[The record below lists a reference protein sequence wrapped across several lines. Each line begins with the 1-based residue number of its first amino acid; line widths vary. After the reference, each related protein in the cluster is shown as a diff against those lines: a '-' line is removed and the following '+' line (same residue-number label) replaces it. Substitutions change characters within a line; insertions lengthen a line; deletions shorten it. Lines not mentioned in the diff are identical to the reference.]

1 MFECVRITQVHLN
14 VFLIGAVNLID
25 KGGGGGGLNT
35 DRCYKIYSKKKW
47 QNYWGG
53 VTLTHNN

>member
-25 KGGGGGGLNT
+25 KGGGGRGGGVNT
-35 DRCYKIYSKKKW
+35 DRCYKIYSKKNGKII
-47 QNYWGG
+47 GAA
-53 VTLTHNN
+53 

>member
-14 VFLIGAVNLID
+14 VFLIGALNLID
-25 KGGGGGGLNT
+25 KGGGGWVNT
-35 DRCYKIYSKKKW
+35 DRCYNIYSKKW

>member
-25 KGGGGGGLNT
+25 KGGGGGG
-35 DRCYKIYSKKKW
+35 
-47 QNYWGG
+47 GG
-53 VTLTHNN
+53 GGKHRPLL